1 MSGFVK
7 DVAGRLNERTETLC
21 RKYLSN
27 GTKVGSYWMVGSI
40 DNEKGDSF
48 VVNISGP
55 KQGKWFENAN
65 GTSGDM
71 FDLVKHAEKIPNS
84 LGAAKFSAHSL
95 LQLPIDCKPA
105 EKKQPKKK
113 IGNLVVDAKKVQKS
127 CSLFEMGIPI
137 KGTIAETY
145 LANRMLANID
155 DRDLR
160 FLGDC
165 MYYQDADTPMERH
178 PALLQAI
185 RGDDGK
191 IFSVNRTYLKAD
203 GSGKADVPRCK
214 KVTVNYEGYGV
225 ALGDQVGDVQ
235 IVGEGFETV
244 ASFQKAIPRF
254 PALAGLSKHHTS
266 VLRIR
271 KQVKRL
277 ILAQDRD
284 EAGDLLRVEL
294 QRRCDANGI
303 ELIAVQ
309 PITNDFNQDHMDLG
323 FDKMKANTLEQILK
337 AFGIGIS
344 FCEVPTLSN
353 NCILFER
360 SKETTLHAFHN
371 FQVLSI
377 EIKLFDCITR
387 VCNTVMHLLN
397 LIFRQENSFIQR
409 WGGKAI
415 STSHGV
421 LLYCVS

>member
-1 MSGFVK
+1 MSGFVR
-7 DVAGRLNERTETLC
+7 DVAGRLNERAEALC

-27 GTKVGSYWMVGSI
+27 GTKVGNYWMVGSI

-48 VVNISGP
+48 VVHISGP

-65 GTSGDM
+65 GASGDM
-71 FDLVKHAEKIPNS
+71 FDLVKHAENIPNS

-95 LQLPIDCKPA
+95 LQLPIDVKPVQ
-105 EKKQPKKK
+105 KKGSQKK
-113 IGNLVVDAKKVQKS
+113 IGSLVVDAMKVEKS
-127 CSLFEMGIPI
+127 CSLFERGISI

-165 MYYQDADTPMERH
+165 MYYEDADTPLERH

-203 GSGKADVPRCK
+203 GSGKADVARCK

-225 ALGDQVGDVQ
+225 ALGDQTGDVQ

-244 ASFQKAIPRF
+244 ASFQKTMPKV

-284 EAGDLLRVEL
+284 EAGDLLREEL

-303 ELIAVQ
+303 KLISVL

-323 FDKMKANTLEQILK
+323 FHKMKANILEQILK
-337 AFGIGIS
+337 VF
-344 FCEVPTLSN
+344 
-353 NCILFER
+353 
-360 SKETTLHAFHN
+360 
-371 FQVLSI
+371 
-377 EIKLFDCITR
+377 
-387 VCNTVMHLLN
+387 
-397 LIFRQENSFIQR
+397 
-409 WGGKAI
+409 W
-415 STSHGV
+415 
-421 LLYCVS
+421 